1 MNHRFKKEA
10 WSVLTNS
17 AKNFGFVATAQDTD
31 NYARL
36 WSRDSAIASLAV
48 LSHGKEAL
56 YPAVKSS
63 ILNLLEAVGEG
74 GVFPSNVSFKN
85 DGDRSGQS
93 YGGPVGRTDSPFWW
107 AVTALSYMEV
117 AQDFGIKGVVADA
130 IEEIERRAHA
140 WEFNNKHL
148 MYSPASSN
156 WADEYPVEGYIL
168 LNNVLRLWML
178 RKASHILSS
187 DYYAV
192 KAEQLL
198 GSIKYHFFGEPAGA
212 QSLFTPA
219 QLEKVDNL
227 ESGERILMSF
237 TPGTALNH
245 IDTLGW
251 GISMLLGITSASTTK
266 KMVERLRKEVG
277 GTLAPAHWPIID
289 EDHTLWGAIAS
300 NYAYNFK
307 NHPGHFHNGGVWGLT
322 QGFTAAAMNTL
333 FGKDH
338 AYMVSYE
345 RMLESSMED
354 YPFAEY
360 YSYPELKPGGVK
372 NLCFSAGSYL
382 IAAAAADQGE
392 AFTAIF
398 ERRLQVLMAKAKKIA
413 EDLARE
419 VVQKSPAKVYR
430 VSGESGCGK
439 TTLAK
444 AIVKEYEAQGKKA
457 ILISQDEYFHLPP
470 RQNHNKRVEDFEW
483 IGLGEV
489 DWKLLNGVID
499 QVLDSEVSNVEVPEM
514 DWELDTKE
522 WKTIEAEEVDVV
534 VIEGTYV
541 LGEKR
546 EGEVGIF
553 FEHTYADTKENRLA
567 RNREV
572 VDDFIQRVL
581 EREHGI
587 ISALRENADLV
598 VNKDYTLTIR

>member
-1 MNHRFKKEA
+1 MNHKFKKEA

-63 ILNLLEAVGEG
+63 ILNLLDAIGDG
-74 GVFPSNVSFKN
+74 GVFPSNVSFDEN
-85 DGDRSGQS
+85 GTRSGQS
-93 YGGPVGRTDSPFWW
+93 FGGPVGRTDSPFWW

-130 IEEIERRAHA
+130 IEEIERRAQA

-178 RKASHILSS
+178 KKASHILSS
-187 DYYAV
+187 DNYAE
-192 KAEQLL
+192 KAEQVL

-237 TPGTALNH
+237 TPGATLNH

-251 GISMLLGITSASTTK
+251 SISMLLGITSESTTK

-289 EDHTLWGAIAS
+289 EDHTLWVAIAS

-333 FGKDH
+333 FGENH
-338 AYMVSYE
+338 AYMASYE
-345 RMLESSMED
+345 GMLESSMED
-354 YPFAEY
+354 HPFAEY
-360 YSYPELKPGGVK
+360 YSYPDLNPGGVK

-382 IAAAAADQGE
+382 IAAVAADQGE

-398 ERRLQVLMAKAKKIA
+398 ERRLQVLMAKAGKIA
-413 EDLARE
+413 EELARE

-444 AIVKEYEAQGKKA
+444 AIVKEFEAQGKKA
-457 ILISQDEYFHLPP
+457 VLISQDEYFHLPP

-499 QVLDSEVSNVEVPEM
+499 QVLDPAVAVVEVPEM

-522 WKTIEAEEVDVV
+522 WKTMDAEEVDVV

-553 FEHTYADTKENRLA
+553 FEHTYVDTRENRLA

-587 ISALRENADLV
+587 ISALRKDADLV

>member
-1 MNHRFKKEA
+1 
-10 WSVLTNS
+10 
-17 AKNFGFVATAQDTD
+17 
-31 NYARL
+31 
-36 WSRDSAIASLAV
+36 
-48 LSHGKEAL
+48 
-56 YPAVKSS
+56 
-63 ILNLLEAVGEG
+63 
-74 GVFPSNVSFKN
+74 
-85 DGDRSGQS
+85 
-93 YGGPVGRTDSPFWW
+93 
-107 AVTALSYMEV
+107 MEV

-130 IEEIERRAHA
+130 IEEIERRAQA

-168 LNNVLRLWML
+168 LNNVLRYWML
-178 RKASHILSS
+178 TKASRLLSS
-187 DYYAV
+187 DIYAD
-192 KAEQLL
+192 KARKVS
-198 GSIKYHFFGEPAGA
+198 GAVKYHFFGEPAEA
-212 QSLFTPA
+212 EVLFTA
-219 QLEKVDNL
+219 SQLKQVKDL
-227 ESGERILMSF
+227 EGGDRILMSF
-237 TPGTALNH
+237 TPGGTLNH

-251 GISMLLGITSASTTK
+251 SLSILLGISSESTTK

-333 FGKDH
+333 FGEDH
-338 AYMVSYE
+338 AYMASYE
-345 RMLESSMED
+345 GMLESSMED
-354 YPFAEY
+354 HPFAEY
-360 YSYPELKPGGVK
+360 YSYPDLKPGGVK

-398 ERRLQVLMAKAKKIA
+398 ERRLQVLMAKAGKIA
-413 EDLARE
+413 EELARE

-444 AIVKEYEAQGKKA
+444 AIVKEFEAQGKKA
-457 ILISQDEYFHLPP
+457 VLISQDEYFHLPP

-499 QVLDSEVSNVEVPEM
+499 QVLDPTVAAVEVPEM

-522 WKTIEAEEVDVV
+522 WKTMDAEEVDVV

-553 FEHTYADTKENRLA
+553 FEHTYVDTRENRLA

-587 ISALRENADLV
+587 ISALRKDADLV

>member
-1 MNHRFKKEA
+1 MNHKFKKEA

-17 AKNFGFVATAQDTD
+17 AKDFGFVATAQDTD

-36 WSRDSAIASLAV
+36 WSRDSAIASLAILV
-48 LSHGKEAL
+48 HGHEAL
-56 YPAVKSS
+56 YPTVKSS
-63 ILNLLEAVGEG
+63 ILNLLDAIGDG
-74 GVFPSNVSFKN
+74 GVFPSNVSFDK
-85 DGDRSGQS
+85 GGTRSGQS
-93 YGGPVGRTDSPFWW
+93 FGGPVGRTDSPFWW

-117 AQDFGIKGVVADA
+117 AQDFSSKDAVAEA
-130 IEEIERRAHA
+130 IEEIERRAQA

-178 RKASHILSS
+178 TKASRLLSS
-187 DYYAV
+187 GIYAD
-192 KAEQLL
+192 KARKIS
-198 GSIKYHFFGEPAGA
+198 GAVKYHFFGEPAEA
-212 QSLFTPA
+212 EVLFTPS
-219 QLEKVDNL
+219 QLKQVKDL
-227 ESGERILMSF
+227 EGGDRILMSF
-237 TPGTALNH
+237 TPGGTLNH

-251 GISMLLGITSASTTK
+251 SLSILLGISSESTTK
-266 KMVERLRKEVG
+266 KMVERLRSDIG

-289 EDHTLWGAIAS
+289 DGHILWGAITS

-307 NHPGHFHNGGVWGLT
+307 NYPGHFHNGGVWGLT
-322 QGFTAAAMNTL
+322 QGFIAAAMNTL
-333 FGKDH
+333 FGDNQ
-338 AYMVSYE
+338 AYMASYE
-345 RMLESSMED
+345 GMLESSMED
-354 YPFAEY
+354 HPFAEY

-398 ERRLQVLMAKAKKIA
+398 ERRLQVLLAKAEKIA
-413 EDLARE
+413 EELARE

-444 AIVKEYEAQGKKA
+444 AIVQEYEAQGKKA
-457 ILISQDEYFHLPP
+457 VLISQDEYFHLPP

-489 DWKLLNGVID
+489 DWKLLNVVID
-499 QVLDSEVSNVEVPEM
+499 QVLDPVVAAVEVPEM

-522 WKTIEAEEVDVV
+522 WKTMEAEDVDVV

-546 EGEVGIF
+546 DGEVGIF
-553 FEHTYADTKENRLA
+553 FEHTYVDTRENRLA

>member
-1 MNHRFKKEA
+1 MNHNLKKEA
-10 WSVLTNS
+10 WSVLANS
-17 AKNFGFVATAQDTD
+17 AKSFGFVATAQDTD

-74 GVFPSNVSFKN
+74 GVFPSNVSFNN
-85 DGDRSGQS
+85 DGGRSEQS

-168 LNNVLRLWML
+168 LNNVLRWWML
-178 RKASHILSS
+178 RKGSHILSS
-187 DYYAV
+187 DHYAV
-192 KAEQLL
+192 KAEKVL
-198 GSIKYHFFGEPAGA
+198 GAIKYHFFGEPAGA

-219 QLEKVDNL
+219 QLEKADSL

-237 TPGTALNH
+237 TPGATLNH

-251 GISMLLGITSASTTK
+251 SISMLLGITSESTTK

-354 YPFAEY
+354 HPFAEY

-382 IAAAAADQGE
+382 IATAAADQGE

-457 ILISQDEYFHLPP
+457 VLISQDEYFHLPP

-499 QVLDSEVSNVEVPEM
+499 QVLDSEVSSVDVPEM

-522 WKTIEAEEVDVV
+522 WKTMEAEEVDVV

-546 EGEVGIF
+546 EGELGIF
-553 FEHTYADTKENRLA
+553 FEHTHADTRENRLA

-581 EREHGI
+581 EREHKI
-587 ISALRENADLV
+587 ISGLREKSDLV
-598 VNKDYTLTIR
+598 VSKNYTITQP

>member
-1 MNHRFKKEA
+1 MNHKFKKEA

-63 ILNLLEAVGEG
+63 ILNLLDAIGDG
-74 GVFPSNVSFKN
+74 GVFPSNVSFDEN
-85 DGDRSGQS
+85 GTRSGQS
-93 YGGPVGRTDSPFWW
+93 FGGPVGRTDSPFWW

-130 IEEIERRAHA
+130 IEEIERRAQA

-178 RKASHILSS
+178 KKASHILSS
-187 DYYAV
+187 DNYAE
-192 KAEQLL
+192 KAEQVL

-237 TPGTALNH
+237 TPGATLNH

-251 GISMLLGITSASTTK
+251 SISMLLGITSESTTK

-333 FGKDH
+333 FGEDH
-338 AYMVSYE
+338 AYMASYE
-345 RMLESSMED
+345 GMLESSMED
-354 YPFAEY
+354 HPFAEY
-360 YSYPELKPGGVK
+360 YSYPDLKPGGVK

-398 ERRLQVLMAKAKKIA
+398 ERRLQVLMAKAGKIA
-413 EDLARE
+413 EELARE

-444 AIVKEYEAQGKKA
+444 AIVKEFEAQGKKA
-457 ILISQDEYFHLPP
+457 VLISQDEYFHLPP

-499 QVLDSEVSNVEVPEM
+499 QVLDPAVASVEVPEM

-522 WKTIEAEEVDVV
+522 WKTMDAEEVDVV

-553 FEHTYADTKENRLA
+553 FEHTYVDTRENRLA

-587 ISALRENADLV
+587 ISALRKDADLV

>member
-1 MNHRFKKEA
+1 MNHKFKKNA
-10 WSVLTNS
+10 WSVLAQS
-17 AKNFGFVATAQDTD
+17 AKDFGFVATAQDTD

-36 WSRDSAIASLAV
+36 WSRDSAIASLAI
-48 LSHGKEAL
+48 LAHGHEAL
-56 YPAVKSS
+56 YPTVKSS
-63 ILNLLEAVGEG
+63 ILNLLDAIGDG
-74 GVFPSNVSFKN
+74 GVFPSNVSFDK
-85 DGDRSGQS
+85 GGTRSGQS
-93 YGGPVGRTDSPFWW
+93 FGGPVGRTDSPFWW

-117 AQDFGIKGVVADA
+117 AQDFSSKDAVAEA
-130 IEEIERRAHA
+130 IEEIERRAQA

-178 RKASHILSS
+178 TKASRLLSS
-187 DYYAV
+187 DIYAD
-192 KAEQLL
+192 KARKIS
-198 GSIKYHFFGEPAGA
+198 GAVKYHFFGEPAEA
-212 QSLFTPA
+212 EVLFTPS
-219 QLEKVDNL
+219 QLKQVKDL
-227 ESGERILMSF
+227 EGGDRILMSF
-237 TPGTALNH
+237 TPGGTLNH

-251 GISMLLGITSASTTK
+251 SLSILLGISSESTTK
-266 KMVERLRKEVG
+266 KMVERLRSDIG

-289 EDHTLWGAIAS
+289 DGHILLGAITS

-322 QGFTAAAMNTL
+322 QGFIAAAMNTL
-333 FGKDH
+333 FGEDH

-345 RMLESSMED
+345 GMLESSMED
-354 YPFAEY
+354 HPFAEY

-398 ERRLQVLMAKAKKIA
+398 ERRLQVLLARAEKIA
-413 EDLARE
+413 EELARE

-444 AIVKEYEAQGKKA
+444 AIVQEYEAQGKKA
-457 ILISQDEYFHLPP
+457 VLISQDEYFHLPP
-470 RQNHNKRVEDFEW
+470 RQNHTKRVEDFEW

-489 DWKLLNGVID
+489 DWKLLNVVID
-499 QVLDSEVSNVEVPEM
+499 QVLDSEVARVEVPEM

-522 WKTIEAEEVDVV
+522 WKTMEAEEVDVV

-553 FEHTYADTKENRLA
+553 FEHTYVDTRENRLA

-587 ISALRENADLV
+587 ISALWKDADLV

>member
-117 AQDFGIKGVVADA
+117 AQDFGIKSVVADA
-130 IEEIERRAHA
+130 IEEIERRAQA

-168 LNNVLRLWML
+168 LNNVLRFWML
-178 RKASHILSS
+178 RKASHILST
-187 DYYAV
+187 DKYAN
-192 KAEQLL
+192 KAEQIL
-198 GSIKYHFFGEPAGA
+198 GAIKHHFFGEPAEA

-219 QLEKVDNL
+219 QLEKGDNL
-227 ESGERILMSF
+227 EGGERILMSF
-237 TPGTALNH
+237 TPGSILNH

-251 GISMLLGITSASTTK
+251 SISMLLGITSESTTK
-266 KMVERLRKEVG
+266 KMVDRLRKEVG
-277 GTLAPAHWPIID
+277 GMLAPAHWPIID

-333 FGKDH
+333 FGEDH
-338 AYMVSYE
+338 AYMASYE
-345 RMLESSMED
+345 GMLERSMNEH
-354 YPFAEY
+354 PFAEY
-360 YSYPELKPGGVK
+360 YSYPDLKPGGVK

-398 ERRLQVLMAKAKKIA
+398 ERRLQVLMAKAMKIA

-457 ILISQDEYFHLPP
+457 VLISQDEYFHLPP

-489 DWKLLNGVID
+489 DWTLLNGVID
-499 QVLDSEVSNVEVPEM
+499 QVLDPEVASVEVPEM

-522 WKTIEAEEVDVV
+522 WKTMEAEEVDVV

-546 EGEVGIF
+546 DGEVGIF
-553 FEHTYADTKENRLA
+553 FEHTYVDTKENRLA

-587 ISALRENADLV
+587 ISALRKYADLV

>member
-1 MNHRFKKEA
+1 VNHKFEKDA
-10 WSVLTNS
+10 WSVLAQS

-48 LSHGKEAL
+48 LSHQKEDL
-56 YPAVKSS
+56 YPTVKSS
-63 ILNLLEAVGEG
+63 VLNLLEAIGDG
-74 GVFPSNVSFKN
+74 GVFPSNVSFDEN
-85 DGDRSGQS
+85 GMRSGQS
-93 YGGPVGRTDSPFWW
+93 FGGPVGRTDSPFWW
-107 AVTALSYMEV
+107 AVTALSYVE
-117 AQDFGIKGVVADA
+117 AANDFSIRNRVADA
-130 IEEIERRAHA
+130 IEEIERRAQA

-168 LNNVLRLWML
+168 LNNVLRYWML
-178 RKASHILSS
+178 KKASRILFL
-187 DYYAV
+187 DKYAE
-192 KAEQLL
+192 KAEQIL
-198 GSIKYHFFGEPAGA
+198 GSIKYHFFGEPA
-212 QSLFTPA
+212 QVQILFTQA
-219 QLEKVDNL
+219 QLEKVDIL
-227 ESGERILMSF
+227 EGGERILMSF
-237 TPGTALNH
+237 TPGATLNH

-251 GISMLLGITSASTTK
+251 SISMLLGITSESTTK
-266 KMVERLRKEVG
+266 KMVERLRKDVG

-289 EDHTLWGAIAS
+289 EDHTLWGAIVS
-300 NYAYNFK
+300 NYAYDFK

-322 QGFTAAAMNTL
+322 QGFVAAAMNTVV
-333 FGKDH
+333 GEDH

-345 RMLESSMED
+345 TLLERSNEGHA
-354 YPFAEY
+354 FAEY
-360 YSYPELKPGGVK
+360 YSYPELEPGGVK

-382 IAAAAADQGE
+382 IATAASEQGE

-398 ERRLQVLMAKAKKIA
+398 ERQLKVLMANAEKIA
-413 EDLARE
+413 EELARE

-444 AIVKEYEAQGKKA
+444 ALVKEYEAQGKKA
-457 ILISQDEYFHLPP
+457 VLISQDEYFHLPP

-499 QVLDSEVSNVEVPEM
+499 QVLDSEVSSVEVPEM

-522 WKTIEAEEVDVV
+522 WKTMEAEEVDVV

-546 EGEVGIF
+546 EGELGIF
-553 FEHTYADTKENRLA
+553 FEHTYEDTRENRLA

-581 EREHGI
+581 EREHKI
-587 ISALRENADLV
+587 ISGLREKADLV
-598 VNKDYTLTIR
+598 VSKNYTITQP

>member
-1 MNHRFKKEA
+1 MFEKDA
-10 WSVLTNS
+10 WSVLAKS
-17 AKNFGFVATAQDTD
+17 AKGFGFVATAQDTD

-48 LSHGKEAL
+48 LSHGHQAL

-63 ILNLLEAVGEG
+63 ILNLLDAIGDG
-74 GVFPSNVSFKN
+74 GVFPSNVSFN
-85 DGDRSGQS
+85 EDGTRSGQS

-117 AQDFGIKGVVADA
+117 AQDFSVNDTIADA
-130 IEEIERRAHA
+130 IEEIERRSQA

-168 LNNVLRLWML
+168 LNNVLRYWML
-178 RKASHILSS
+178 IKASRVLSS
-187 DYYAV
+187 DKYAE
-192 KAEQLL
+192 KAEQVL
-198 GSIKYHFFGEPAGA
+198 GSIKYHFFGEPAQA
-212 QSLFTPA
+212 QNLFTPA
-219 QLEKVDNL
+219 QLQKVDAL
-227 ESGERILMSF
+227 EGGQRILMSF
-237 TPGTALNH
+237 TPGATLNH
-245 IDTLGW
+245 IDTIGW
-251 GISMLLGITSASTTK
+251 SISMLLGITSESTTK

-277 GTLAPAHWPIID
+277 GALAPAHWPIID
-289 EDHTLWGAIAS
+289 EDHSLWGAIAS

-322 QGFTAAAMNTL
+322 QGFIAAAMNTL
-333 FGKDH
+333 GDEH

-345 RMLESSMED
+345 GMLASSMEEH
-354 YPFAEY
+354 PFAEY

-382 IAAAAADQGE
+382 IATAATEQGE

-398 ERRLQVLMAKAKKIA
+398 ERQLKVLMAKAVKVA
-413 EDLARE
+413 EELARE

-444 AIVKEYEAQGKKA
+444 AIVNEYEAHGKKA
-457 ILISQDEYFHLPP
+457 VLISQDEYFHLPP

-489 DWKLLNGVID
+489 DWKLLNEVID
-499 QVLDSEVSNVEVPEM
+499 QVLDPEVASVKVPEM

-522 WKTIEAEEVDVV
+522 WKMMEAEDVDVV

-546 EGEVGIF
+546 EGELGIF
-553 FEHTYADTKENRLA
+553 FEHTYEDTRENRLA

-581 EREHGI
+581 EREHKI
-587 ISALRENADLV
+587 ISGLREKADLV
-598 VNKDYTLTIR
+598 VSKNYTITQP

>member
-1 MNHRFKKEA
+1 MNYRFKKEA

-48 LSHGKEAL
+48 LSHRKEAL
-56 YPAVKSS
+56 YPTVKSS
-63 ILNLLEAVGEG
+63 ILNLLDAIGDG
-74 GVFPSNVSFKN
+74 GVFPSNVSFDEN
-85 DGDRSGQS
+85 GTRSGHS
-93 YGGPVGRTDSPFWW
+93 FGGPVGRTDSPFWW

-117 AQDFGIKGVVADA
+117 AQDFGIKDDVADA
-130 IEEIERRAHA
+130 IEEIERRAQA

-178 RKASHILSS
+178 RKASHILST
-187 DYYAV
+187 DNYAE
-192 KAEQLL
+192 KAERVL
-198 GSIKYHFFGEPAGA
+198 GSIKYHFFGEPAEA
-212 QSLFTPA
+212 QSLFTSA

-227 ESGERILMSF
+227 EGGDRILMSF
-237 TPGTALNH
+237 TPGGTLNH

-251 GISMLLGITSASTTK
+251 SLSILLGISSESTIK
-266 KMVERLRKEVG
+266 KMVERLRSEIG

-289 EDHTLWGAIAS
+289 EDHKLWGAIAS

-333 FGKDH
+333 FGEDH
-338 AYMVSYE
+338 AYMASYE
-345 RMLESSMED
+345 GMLESSMED
-354 YPFAEY
+354 HPFAEY

-398 ERRLQVLMAKAKKIA
+398 ERRLQVLMAKAEKIA
-413 EDLARE
+413 EELARE

-444 AIVKEYEAQGKKA
+444 AIVKEFEAQGKKA
-457 ILISQDEYFHLPP
+457 VLISQDEYFHLPP

-499 QVLDSEVSNVEVPEM
+499 QVLDPAVASVEVPEM

-522 WKTIEAEEVDVV
+522 WKTMDAEEVDVV

-546 EGEVGIF
+546 GGGVWGF
-553 FEHTYADTKENRLA
+553 FF
-567 RNREV
+567 V
-572 VDDFIQRVL
+572 QRV
-581 EREHGI
+581 GGQG
-587 ISALRENADLV
+587 
-598 VNKDYTLTIR
+598 

>member
-1 MNHRFKKEA
+1 MNQKFKKEA

-56 YPAVKSS
+56 YPTVKSG
-63 ILNLLEAVGEG
+63 ILNLLDAIGDG
-74 GVFPSNVSFKN
+74 GVFPSNVSFDEN
-85 DGDRSGQS
+85 GTRSGQS
-93 YGGPVGRTDSPFWW
+93 FGGPVGRTDSPFWW

-130 IEEIERRAHA
+130 IEEIERRAQA

-178 RKASHILSS
+178 KKASHILSS
-187 DYYAV
+187 DNYAE
-192 KAEQLL
+192 KAEQVL

-219 QLEKVDNL
+219 QLDKVDNL

-237 TPGTALNH
+237 TPGATLNH

-251 GISMLLGITSASTTK
+251 GISMLLGITSESTTK

-333 FGKDH
+333 FGEDH
-338 AYMVSYE
+338 AYMASYE
-345 RMLESSMED
+345 GMLESSMEHH
-354 YPFAEY
+354 PFAEY
-360 YSYPELKPGGVK
+360 YSYPDLKPGGVK

-398 ERRLQVLMAKAKKIA
+398 ERRLQVLMAKAGKIA
-413 EDLARE
+413 EELARE

-444 AIVKEYEAQGKKA
+444 AIVREYEAQGKKA
-457 ILISQDEYFHLPP
+457 VLISQDEYFHLPP
-470 RQNHNKRVEDFEW
+470 RQNHNKRVENFEW

-499 QVLDSEVSNVEVPEM
+499 QVLDSEVSSVEVPEM

-522 WKTIEAEEVDVV
+522 WKRMDAEEVDVV

-546 EGEVGIF
+546 EGEVGVF
-553 FEHTYADTKENRLA
+553 FEHTYVDTRENRLA

-581 EREHGI
+581 EREHKI
-587 ISALRENADLV
+587 ISGLREKADLV
-598 VNKDYTLTIR
+598 VSKNYTITQP

>member
-48 LSHGKEAL
+48 LSHGKEEL

-74 GVFPSNVSFKN
+74 GVFPSNVSFNN

-168 LNNVLRLWML
+168 LNNTLRLWML

-187 DYYAV
+187 DNYAI
-192 KAEQLL
+192 KAEQVL

-237 TPGTALNH
+237 TPGASLNH

-251 GISMLLGITSASTTK
+251 SISMLLGITSESTTK

-333 FGKDH
+333 FGKEH

-354 YPFAEY
+354 HPFAEY

-398 ERRLQVLMAKAKKIA
+398 ERRLQVLMEKAKKIA
-413 EDLARE
+413 DDLARE

-444 AIVKEYEAQGKKA
+444 AIVKEFEAQGKNA
-457 ILISQDEYFHLPP
+457 VLISQDEYFHLPP
-470 RQNHNKRVEDFEW
+470 RQNHNKRGEDFEW

-489 DWKLLNGVID
+489 DWKLLNWVID
-499 QVLDSEVSNVEVPEM
+499 QVLDSEVSSVEVPEM

-522 WKTIEAEEVDVV
+522 WKTMEAEEVDVV

-546 EGEVGIF
+546 DGEVGIF
-553 FEHTYADTKENRLA
+553 FEHTYMDTRENRLA

-587 ISALRENADLV
+587 ISALRKDADLV

>member
-1 MNHRFKKEA
+1 MNQKFKKEA

-56 YPAVKSS
+56 YPTVKSG
-63 ILNLLEAVGEG
+63 ILNLLDAIGDG
-74 GVFPSNVSFKN
+74 GVFPSNVSFDEN
-85 DGDRSGQS
+85 GTRSGQS
-93 YGGPVGRTDSPFWW
+93 FGGPVGRTDSPFWW

-130 IEEIERRAHA
+130 IEEIERRAQA

-178 RKASHILSS
+178 KKASHILSS
-187 DYYAV
+187 DNYAE
-192 KAEQLL
+192 KAEQVL

-219 QLEKVDNL
+219 QLDKVDNL

-237 TPGTALNH
+237 TPGATLNH

-251 GISMLLGITSASTTK
+251 GISMLLGITSESTTK

-333 FGKDH
+333 FGEDH
-338 AYMVSYE
+338 AYMASYE
-345 RMLESSMED
+345 GMLESSMEHH
-354 YPFAEY
+354 PFAEY
-360 YSYPELKPGGVK
+360 YSYPDLKPGGVK

-398 ERRLQVLMAKAKKIA
+398 ERRLQVLMAKAGKIA
-413 EDLARE
+413 EELARE

-444 AIVKEYEAQGKKA
+444 AIVREYEAQGKKA
-457 ILISQDEYFHLPP
+457 VLISQDEYFHLPP
-470 RQNHNKRVEDFEW
+470 RQNHNKRVENFEW

-499 QVLDSEVSNVEVPEM
+499 QVLDSEVSSVEVPEM

-522 WKTIEAEEVDVV
+522 WKRMDAEEVDVV

-553 FEHTYADTKENRLA
+553 FEHTYVDTRENRLA

-587 ISALRENADLV
+587 ISALRKDADLV

>member
-1 MNHRFKKEA
+1 MNHQFKKEA

-63 ILNLLEAVGEG
+63 ILNLLDAIGDG
-74 GVFPSNVSFKN
+74 GVFPSNVSFDEN
-85 DGDRSGQS
+85 GTRSGQS
-93 YGGPVGRTDSPFWW
+93 FGGPVGRTDSPFWW

-130 IEEIERRAHA
+130 IEEIERRAQA

-178 RKASHILSS
+178 KKASHILSS
-187 DYYAV
+187 DNYAE
-192 KAEQLL
+192 KAEQVL

-237 TPGTALNH
+237 TPGATLNH

-251 GISMLLGITSASTTK
+251 SISMLLGITSESTTK

-333 FGKDH
+333 FGEDH
-338 AYMVSYE
+338 PYMASYE
-345 RMLESSMED
+345 GILESSMED
-354 YPFAEY
+354 HPFAEY
-360 YSYPELKPGGVK
+360 YSYPDLKPGGVK

-398 ERRLQVLMAKAKKIA
+398 ERRLQVLMAKAGKIA
-413 EDLARE
+413 EELARE

-444 AIVKEYEAQGKKA
+444 AIVKEFEAQGKKA
-457 ILISQDEYFHLPP
+457 VLISQDEYFHLPP

-499 QVLDSEVSNVEVPEM
+499 QVLDPTVAAVEVPEM

-522 WKTIEAEEVDVV
+522 WKTMDAEEVDVV

-553 FEHTYADTKENRLA
+553 FEHTYVDTRENRLA

-587 ISALRENADLV
+587 ISALRKDADLV

>member
-74 GVFPSNVSFKN
+74 GVFPSNVSFNN

-168 LNNVLRLWML
+168 LNNTLRLWML
-178 RKASHILSS
+178 RKASYILSS
-187 DYYAV
+187 DNYAI
-192 KAEQLL
+192 KAEQVL

-237 TPGTALNH
+237 TPGASLNH

-251 GISMLLGITSASTTK
+251 SISMLLGITSESTTK

-333 FGKDH
+333 FGKEH

-354 YPFAEY
+354 HPFAEY

-398 ERRLQVLMAKAKKIA
+398 ERRLQVLMEKAKKIA
-413 EDLARE
+413 DDLARE

-444 AIVKEYEAQGKKA
+444 AIVKEFEAQGKNA
-457 ILISQDEYFHLPP
+457 VLISQDEYFHLPP

-489 DWKLLNGVID
+489 DWKLLNWVID
-499 QVLDSEVSNVEVPEM
+499 QVLDSEVSSVEVPEM

-522 WKTIEAEEVDVV
+522 WKTMEAEEVDVV

-546 EGEVGIF
+546 DGEVGIF
-553 FEHTYADTKENRLA
+553 FEHTYMDTRENRLA

-587 ISALRENADLV
+587 ISALRKDADLV

>member
-10 WSVLTNS
+10 WSVLDKS
-17 AKNFGFVATAQDTD
+17 AKSFGFVATAQDTD

-48 LSHGKEAL
+48 LAHEKEEL
-56 YPAVKSS
+56 YPTVKSS
-63 ILNLLEAVGEG
+63 ILNLLDAIGNG
-74 GVFPSNVSFKN
+74 GVFPSNVSF
-85 DGDRSGQS
+85 DEEGTRSGQS
-93 YGGPVGRTDSPFWW
+93 FGGPVGRTDSPFWW
-107 AVTALSYMEV
+107 TVTALSFMEV
-117 AQDFGIKGVVADA
+117 TQDFSIKEAVAEA
-130 IEEIERRAHA
+130 LEEIERRAQA

-168 LNNVLRLWML
+168 LNNVLRYWML
-178 RKASHILSS
+178 KKASRVLLS
-187 DYYAV
+187 DKYAE
-192 KAEQLL
+192 KAEQVL
-198 GSIKYHFFGEPAGA
+198 GAIKYHFFGEPAGT
-212 QSLFTPA
+212 QILFTPA
-219 QLEKVDNL
+219 QLEKVDVL
-227 ESGERILMSF
+227 EGGERILMSF
-237 TPGTALNH
+237 TPGSTLNH

-251 GISMLLGITSASTTK
+251 SISMLLGITSESTTK
-266 KMVERLRKEVG
+266 KMVERLRNEVG

-289 EDHTLWGAIAS
+289 EDHSLWGAIAS

-333 FGKDH
+333 FGEDH
-338 AYMVSYE
+338 AYMASYE
-345 RMLESSMED
+345 GMLESSMEEH
-354 YPFAEY
+354 PFAEY
-360 YSYPELKPGGVK
+360 YSYPDLKPGGVK

-382 IAAAAADQGE
+382 IAKAAADQGE

-398 ERRLQVLMAKAKKIA
+398 ERQLKVLMAKAVKIA
-413 EDLARE
+413 EELARE

-439 TTLAK
+439 TTLAR
-444 AIVKEYEAQGKKA
+444 AIVKEFEAQGKKA
-457 ILISQDEYFHLPP
+457 VLISQDEYFHLPP

-483 IGLGEV
+483 IGRGEV
-489 DWKLLNGVID
+489 DWKLLNEVID
-499 QVLDSEVSNVEVPEM
+499 QVLDPEVTRVEVPEM

-522 WKTIEAEEVDVV
+522 WKTMESEKVDVV

-546 EGEVGIF
+546 EGELGIF
-553 FEHTYADTKENRLA
+553 FEHTYEDTRENRLA

-581 EREHGI
+581 KREHEI
-587 ISALRENADLV
+587 ISGLREKADLV
-598 VNKDYTLTIR
+598 VSKNYTITQP

>member
-1 MNHRFKKEA
+1 MNHRFEKEA

-17 AKNFGFVATAQDTD
+17 AKGFGFVATAQDTD

-48 LSHGKEAL
+48 LSHGHEAL
-56 YPAVKSS
+56 YPTVKRS
-63 ILNLLEAVGEG
+63 ILNLLDAIGDG
-74 GVFPSNVSFKN
+74 GVFPSNVSFDK
-85 DGDRSGQS
+85 GGTRSGQS
-93 YGGPVGRTDSPFWW
+93 FGGPVGRADSPFWW

-117 AQDFGIKGVVADA
+117 TQDFSSKDAVAEA
-130 IEEIERRAHA
+130 IEVIERRAQA

-178 RKASHILSS
+178 KKASRLLLS
-187 DYYAV
+187 DKYAK
-192 KAEQLL
+192 KAEEVQ

-219 QLEKVDNL
+219 QLEKADAL
-227 ESGERILMSF
+227 QGGERILMSF
-237 TPGTALNH
+237 TPGTILNH

-251 GISMLLGITSASTTK
+251 SISMLLGITSESTTK

-289 EDHTLWGAIAS
+289 ENHGLWSAIAS

-322 QGFTAAAMNTL
+322 QGFTAALMNTIV
-333 FGKDH
+333 GKDH

-345 RMLESSMED
+345 GMLERSMEGH
-354 YPFAEY
+354 PFAEY
-360 YSYPELKPGGVK
+360 YSYPDLKPCGVK

-382 IAAAAADQGE
+382 IATAAAEQGE

-398 ERRLQVLMAKAKKIA
+398 ERQLKVLMAKAEKIA
-413 EDLARE
+413 EELARE

-444 AIVKEYEAQGKKA
+444 AIVKEFADQGKKA
-457 ILISQDEYFHLPP
+457 VLISQDEYFHLPP

-483 IGLGEV
+483 IGPGEV

-499 QVLDSEVSNVEVPEM
+499 QVLDPEVASVEVPEM

-522 WKTIEAEEVDVV
+522 WKMMEAEDVDVV

-546 EGEVGIF
+546 EGELGIF
-553 FEHTYADTKENRLA
+553 FEHTFEDTKENRLA

-572 VDDFIQRVL
+572 VDDFIQQVL
-581 EREHGI
+581 KREHEI
-587 ISALRENADLV
+587 ISGLKEKAEIV
-598 VNKDYTLTIR
+598 VLKNYTLTQL